1 MSEVAIKSEAG
12 RGLQLQ
18 IGRQGLWY
26 KIKRDRAFLVMMILP
41 FAYYVIF
48 HYLPMFG
55 IIIAFKDFSIPR
67 GIWRSEW
74 VGFEWFKQFFQSIY
88 FWRLIR
94 NTFLLSFYS
103 LIFGFP
109 IPIIFALFVNEVR
122 IMTYKRIVQTVSYL
136 PYFISLVIVVGIMVN
151 FLSPHS
157 GIINIA
163 IRAFGGKP
171 INFMGETKWF
181 RFLYISSNIWQ
192 YFGFGSI
199 IYLAAIAGI
208 NVELYDAAEVDG
220 CTRLQRIFYI
230 TLPGIAPT
238 ITILLILR
246 MGSLL
251 AVGFEKVLLMYSPV
265 TYEVADIISTYVYR
279 RGIVSGEY
287 SFGAAIG
294 LFNSVVNMIFLVVFN
309 RVARKFSETTLW

>member
-1 MSEVAIKSEAG
+1 MAG
-12 RGLQLQ
+12 STP
-18 IGRQGLWY
+18 
-26 KIKRDRAFLVMMILP
+26 DFLVRKESQSSADKKGLFRLIRRDNALLVMILLP

-55 IIIAFKDFSIPR
+55 IVIAFKDFSIPR

-74 VGFEWFKQFFQSIY
+74 VGFEWFKQFFDSIY

-103 LIFGFP
+103 LLFGFP
-109 IPIIFALFVNEVR
+109 VPIIFALLLNEVKAH
-122 IMTYKRIVQTVSYL
+122 TYKRIVQTASYL
-136 PYFISLVIVVGIMVN
+136 PHFISLVIIVGMLVN

-157 GIINIA
+157 GIVNVVIK
-163 IRAFGGKP
+163 AFGGKP
-171 INFMGETKWF
+171 INFMSEMRWF
-181 RFLYISSNIWQ
+181 RFLYVGSGIWQ
-192 YFGFGSI
+192 HFGFGSI

-220 CTRLQRIFYI
+220 CTRLQKIWHI

-238 ITILLILR
+238 ITVLLILR

-265 TYEVADIISTYVYR
+265 TYEVADIIATYVYR

-294 LFNSVVNMIFLVVFN
+294 LFNAVINLTFLVVFN
-309 RVARKFSETTLW
+309 QIARRYSESSLW